1 MSVWQDV
8 ESLFDFVYRSSHRLV
23 MAKRRNWFVP
33 PEGAYQVLWWI
44 PAGSIPTPQQ
54 GLERL
59 RHLERNGPS
68 THAFTF
74 RQKYPPPGI
83 AEPPRDDVNP
93 AASRNTR

>member
-8 ESLFDFVYRSSHRLV
+8 ESLFDFVCRSSHRLV
-23 MAKRRNWFVP
+23 MAKRRNWFEL

-44 PAGSIPTPQQ
+44 PAGSIPTAQE

-68 THAFTF
+68 SHAFTF
-74 RQKYPPPGI
+74 RQKYPPPRI
-83 AEPPRDDVNP
+83 AEPSQDMIGP
-93 AASRNTR
+93 AASSNTR